1 MEIAEERE
9 VVFVMTL
16 ISLPCSKDTGEHDVC
31 PDDTILDLWQLRL
44 QCACECH
51 TEYEWSG

>member
-16 ISLPCSKDTGEHDVC
+16 ISLPCSKDMGEHDVC

-51 TEYEWSG
+51 TELECSG